1 MSDSDFKYLSQEFS
15 FDLLKLV
22 KQKGVYPYKYMDS
35 SEKDFEDKL
44 PNKCIFFSFLKDEC
58 INEKDYSHAIKIWNT
73 FKMITMGNYHDL
85 CLKTDVLLLADVFEK
100 FVNTC
105 LEYYGLD
112 PCHYF
117 SSPGL
122 SWNAIIQ
129 MTGIEL
135 ELNSDIDMHL
145 LTEKGMREDTFSFAK
160 WCSKA
165 NNKYMKSYV
174 VNEPSKFI
182 IYLDTINLYNWAMS
196 QYLPY
201 SEFNWLDQKEIDRL
215 DVNSIGESSPIGY
228 ILEVV
233 LNILVNYMNFIMSIH

>member
-1 MSDSDFKYLSQEFS
+1 
-15 FDLLKLV
+15 
-22 KQKGVYPYKYMDS
+22 
-35 SEKDFEDKL
+35 
-44 PNKCIFFSFLKDEC
+44 
-58 INEKDYSHAIKIWNT
+58 
-73 FKMITMGNYHDL
+73 MGNYHDL
-85 CLKTDVLLLADVFEK
+85 CLKTDVLLLADVYEK

-122 SWNAIIQ
+122 SWNGIIK

-135 ELNSDIDMHL
+135 ELTSDNDIHL
-145 LTEKGMREDTFSFAK
+145 LTEKGMREGTFSIAK
-160 WCSKA
+160 WCSKV

-201 SEFNWLDQKEIDRL
+201 SEFSWLDQKELDRL
-215 DVNSIGESSPIGY
+215 DVNSIGESIPIGY

-233 LNILVNYMNFIMSIH
+233 LNILMNYMNSIMSMH